1 MIVAPLVAWDGAIN
15 PEAFGAGFALAFVVA
30 ASIWAFVAA
39 AHVLRRLL
47 SE

>member
-1 MIVAPLVAWDGAIN
+1 VIPWDGAIN
-15 PEAFGAGFALAFVVA
+15 AEAFGAGFALAFLVA

-39 AHVLRRLL
+39 ADILRRLL